1 MKHLQNAFPPVPD
14 SVHEALE
21 KALKE
26 KETMKNIQKMRPVF
40 ALSMALAL
48 VLMLAGAAYA
58 VTQTGVLQ
66 YLVSGD
72 ATQELQSSVQDV
84 TATITEDNIK
94 IDLSGAVYDGKRL
107 AIGISAENL
116 NPEALAMLTLDAV
129 YLNGDPVSIEF
140 QSFAGQWLPSVFAV
154 EDATDTMLSR
164 NPVSGGMLSAAL
176 DSTYEGV
183 IRGEAV
189 FTVTRPLNDKIVVL
203 DPVMWYDYNKA
214 YADSPDMAADYQA
227 RYEAIAQSG
236 VEIADA
242 FSCRYRNAE
251 AYLDEGYTIVNADGE
266 FLSDI
271 DEGLGFDDAYESA
284 GEPADDDPTSSIGG
298 RMKKTATITVSFTID
313 TDASES
319 LGQTIAMQDI
329 ELSFGTVH
337 FDSVFVSPL
346 STIVLMHIYP
356 KETTEN
362 ALSVLANQFT
372 MPQLTDAAGNELN
385 FASMEGE
392 SWCAADKN
400 GIEIG
405 LSFGGLTERP
415 GALHFTFPDESSESD
430 EQTQAV
436 RSEFEEKVV
445 IPLQ

>member
-1 MKHLQNAFPPVPD
+1 
-14 SVHEALE
+14 
-21 KALKE
+21 
-26 KETMKNIQKMRPVF
+26 MKNIQKMRPVF

-72 ATQELQSSVQDV
+72 TTQELQSSVQDV
-84 TATITEDNIK
+84 TATVTEDNIK
-94 IDLSGAVYDGKRL
+94 IDLSGAIYDGKRL

-183 IRGEAV
+183 IRGEVV

-236 VEIADA
+236 AEIADA
-242 FSCRYRNAE
+242 FCCRYRNAE
-251 AYLDEGYTIVNADGE
+251 AYWDEGYTVVNADGE

-271 DEGLGFDDAYESA
+271 DEGLSFDDAYESA
-284 GEPADDDPTSSIGG
+284 GEPADDDPTPIIGG

-319 LGQTIAMQDI
+319 LGQTITMQDI

-362 ALSVLANQFT
+362 ALSDLANQFT
-372 MPQLTDAAGNELN
+372 TPQLTDAAGKELN
-385 FASMEGE
+385 FANMEGE

-415 GALHFTFPDESSESD
+415 DALHFAFPDEASESD

>member
-14 SVHEALE
+14 SVHETLE

-40 ALSMALAL
+40 ALSIALAL

-72 ATQELQSSVQDV
+72 ATQELQSSVQAV
-84 TATITEDNIK
+84 TATATQDNIK
-94 IDLSGAVYDGKRL
+94 IDLSGVIYDGKRL
-107 AIGISAENL
+107 ALGISAENL
-116 NPEALAMLTLDAV
+116 NPDALAMLTLNAV

-154 EDATDTMLSR
+154 EDAADALLSR
-164 NPVSGGMLSAAL
+164 NPVNGGMLSAAL
-176 DSTYEGV
+176 GSTYDGV

-203 DPVMWYDYNKA
+203 DPVMWYDYSKA

-227 RYEAIAQSG
+227 RYDAIAQSG
-236 VEIADA
+236 AEIADA
-242 FSCRYRNAE
+242 FSCRYQNAE
-251 AYLDEGYTIVNADGE
+251 AYWDEGYTVVNADGE
-266 FLSDI
+266 FWADI
-271 DEGLGFDDAYESA
+271 DEGLSFDDASESA
-284 GEPADDDPTSSIGG
+284 GESADDDQTPISGD

-319 LGQTIAMQDI
+319 LGQMITMQDI

-346 STIVLMHIYP
+346 STIVLMHVYP

-372 MPQLTDAAGNELN
+372 APQLTDAAGNELN
-385 FASMEGE
+385 FANMEGE
-392 SWCAADKN
+392 SWCAADKTC
-400 GIEIG
+400 IEIG

-415 GALHFTFPDESSESD
+415 DTLHFAFSDESSESD
-430 EQTQAV
+430 TQTQAV